1 MSKEKLFKKTD
12 LIIVFILVLIA
23 AAGFFAFRVLNSG
36 KGMTVRV
43 LVDGKLY
50 GVYELGE
57 SVDAGNNTSDPVDAV
72 AGGYGTEK
80 SAYTG
85 NMEVTDNSGVKVTGN
100 AQVIEIPGKIGTC
113 ILTIKD
119 GKADMTFADC
129 PNQICV
135 HHEAIMNKGETIVC
149 LPNRVVVEIGG
160 AEDEK

>member
-12 LIIVFILVLIA
+12 LLIVFILVLIA
-23 AAGFFAFRVLNSG
+23 AAGFFAFRFLNSG

-50 GVYELGE
+50 GVYELGKSTE
-57 SVDAGNNTSDPVDAV
+57 AEENSGSVDAV
-72 AGGYGTEK
+72 AGGYGAKNSAENGNSTGHKGDSVTE
-80 SAYTG
+80 TE
-85 NMEVTDNSGVKVTGN
+85 NV
-100 AQVIEIPGKIGTC
+100 QVIEIPGKIGTC

-119 GKADMTFADC
+119 GKADMTYADC

-135 HHEAIMNKGETIVC
+135 HHAAIMNVGETIVC
-149 LPNRVVVEIGG
+149 LPNRVVVEVGG